1 MFSSLRCVHTTSIWD
16 CMYKKLYEIH
26 SESLSLDPSIH
37 WHTWL
42 VHITYT
48 INMAYFKG
56 LFDLFI
62 CFCVSKFRLY
72 CSETDNLAIHHTYCM
87 HNVSHCLPVSFCNFW
102 MLFAFQQKAWMS
114 KSIVYWCMTMYSVII
129 DSENATGSSQYWTG
143 MMKVNTQQSLKTVT
157 VRLCWKKICMY
168 MYRYSGTS
176 LLRTSKLR
184 TPL

>member
-1 MFSSLRCVHTTSIWD
+1 
-16 CMYKKLYEIH
+16 MYKKLYEIH

-62 CFCVSKFRLY
+62 CFCVSKFRLH
-72 CSETDNLAIHHTYCM
+72 CSEMDDLAIHHTYCM

-114 KSIVYWCMTMYSVII
+114 KSIVYWCMTMYSVVI

-157 VRLCWKKICMY
+157 VRLCWKKNMHVHVQVQWNLSIKDVQIKD
-168 MYRYSGTS
+168 TS
-176 LLRTSKLR
+176 LIRHIEMCVVYWAR
-184 TPL
+184 A